1 MSEMMEIVRLSM
13 EDWNETVSHGTI
25 LRGRSPQAVW
35 DEHRATDAPLRALDE
50 ETVWRLRPGVT
61 ECALRDGFAASRS
74 KVFGADGAFYS
85 NAALFSALG
94 YNYPVELRYDIADPA
109 RAAVFAGR
117 KATGKITRERIAQ
130 FCPEWAEA
138 RRWTPGQMQACV
150 APGEWLGMAD
160 FVIRQPGIVLAEWSR
175 HRDGHDSRRARI
187 RYASAQYQTIH
198 GKGRVPGVTRRETHD
213 GHGNSLR
220 IDMPAKPGAAP
231 ADADA
236 IIAAAGR
243 ATPLPAPPDAGQ
255 PAPVDTP
262 RITRVQGA
270 APSRP
275 ARNADAE
282 ALTRRLYGAPE
293 DIFAGEEFSHALNDR

>member
-13 EDWNETVSHGTI
+13 EDWNETVSHGSI
-25 LRGRSPQAVW
+25 LRGRTPQAVW
-35 DEHRATDAPLRALDE
+35 DEHLAADAPLRALDE
-50 ETVWRLRPGVT
+50 ETVWRLKPGVT
-61 ECALRDGFAASRS
+61 ECALRKCYAASSS
-74 KVFGADGAFYS
+74 KVFGPDGAFYA
-85 NAALFSALG
+85 NTDLFSALRH
-94 YNYPVELRYDIADPA
+94 NYPVELRYDIADPA

-117 KATGKITRERIAQ
+117 TAAGKVTRERIAQ
-130 FCPEWAEA
+130 FCPGWAEA
-138 RRWTPGQMQACV
+138 RGWTPGQMQACV

-160 FVIRQPGIVLAEWSR
+160 LALRQPGIVLSEWHR
-175 HRDGHDSRRARI
+175 HRDGHDSRRGRL

-198 GKGRVPGVTRRETHD
+198 GKGRVPGAIRRETHD
-213 GHGNSLR
+213 GRGNSLR
-220 IDMPAKPGAAP
+220 IDLPAKRGTAP

-236 IIAAAGR
+236 IIADAGR
-243 ATPLPAPPDAGQ
+243 VTPLPTTPDAGQ

-282 ALTRRLYGAPE
+282 ELTRRLYGSVE
-293 DIFAGEEFSHALNDR
+293 DIFASP